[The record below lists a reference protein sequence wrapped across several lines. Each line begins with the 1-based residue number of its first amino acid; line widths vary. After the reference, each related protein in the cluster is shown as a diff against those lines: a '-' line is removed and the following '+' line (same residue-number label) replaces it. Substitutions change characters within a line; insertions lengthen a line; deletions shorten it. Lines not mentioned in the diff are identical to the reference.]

1 MEVLRRRSIR
11 WGDTWKS
18 ETQLLCQVVGETPV
32 NLNVEALK
40 QAARR
45 YTRKFK
51 ERKKGGKG
59 DLEGCC
65 SKSPRFQPLIVAEG
79 DYQESQ
85 HLCFEEEQVE
95 DVEEIKVE
103 PSEGF

>member
-1 MEVLRRRSIR
+1 MRSRSIR

-45 YTRKFK
+45 YTTHASSR
-51 ERKKGGKG
+51 RGKR
-59 DLEGCC
+59 EG
-65 SKSPRFQPLIVAEG
+65 RGILRVVAAN
-79 DYQESQ
+79 
-85 HLCFEEEQVE
+85 LQV
-95 DVEEIKVE
+95 
-103 PSEGF
+103 SNL